1 MSTEASSRCLRQFFD
16 LTESAVIEWIAPG
29 SMEASSSNPNE
40 VTGDAFLA
48 PAPPGA
54 RFLKMI
60 QGMERKYATASSRP
74 MPKRARRASA
84 ISKRKKAE
92 GDDGTS
98 VAASAVA
105 TLDGAIAAGTA
116 TTQAAGHDE
125 EDKDAGADD
134 DEGDEDEDA
143 KSSNES
149 WYDMDDD
156 FIDDSEF
163 LDKVYKGEEDEEDED
178 EEENGGRLASSS
190 GGPAA
195 AGSGG
200 GEGAEGVRTAMAAGR
215 LKASGFFISRG
226 ELRSESQLEAER
238 ARQSARE
245 AELQRSSPRKRASAA
260 HKAGESATSDGD
272 AVPVPG
278 SPNRIKAAATAA
290 AAPPPPFTCGTCSA
304 LAGVGRQMG
313 AAAGV
318 PPPGPA
324 GGTSGAG
331 TSAGGGGGA
340 ASAAPV
346 RTDCT
351 VWHALCSFLR
361 LLGEVAPTG
370 SPPEPAEVR
379 KLDEGLLEQRV
390 KDAAGHRKPKV
401 GIRDVKLAIERSLPG
416 LQLAQADTWGR
427 LARSLASKVTTS
439 QAATLVAA
447 DLPCDAA
454 PPPAAPPPATRP
466 PVAPPPTVLPPAA
479 PPPSARPPPKST
491 PVGMPGM
498 TNLSSA
504 MPGMTNL
511 SSAMPSMTN
520 LSSAMPG
527 MTACSSSLV
536 CEERLWRPPE
546 TTLQW
551 RPPAPAPAAMHV
563 PAPLTKP
570 MAPLTKPMA
579 SSMAAA
585 MIAANAAAEEA
596 ERRRGLS
603 AAHAAGAGAAS
614 MCASGAPAAA
624 MAGSAFDAAPTEAS
638 GAPKVRGAKTAF
650 IFYQQTKR
658 KEARDANTTLNTKE
672 IDKVLQEWWKA
683 ETPEERQPFQA
694 MAAEDRRRYERE
706 IAAASALS
714 GGSAPGPA
722 TNTDTAPFLD

>member
-1 MSTEASSRCLRQFFD
+1 MSTDSASPSVLSRARCLRQFFD
-16 LTESAVIEWIAPG
+16 LTESAVIDWIAPG
-29 SMEASSSNPNE
+29 SMEASSSNPNG

-54 RFLKMI
+54 RFLKVI
-60 QGMERKYATASSRP
+60 LEMERKYATASSRP

-84 ISKRKKAE
+84 KSNRKKAK
-92 GDDGTS
+92 GDDKIS
-98 VAASAVA
+98 VAATAVA

-116 TTQAAGHDE
+116 TQAAGHDE

-134 DEGDEDEDA
+134 DEGGEDEDA
-143 KSSNES
+143 KSSNDS

-156 FIDDSEF
+156 FIDDSE
-163 LDKVYKGEEDEEDED
+163 LLENVYQGEEDED
-178 EEENGGRLASSS
+178 EDEDESGGRLASSS

-195 AGSGG
+195 ADSGG
-200 GEGAEGVRTAMAAGR
+200 GEGAESVRTATAAGR

-226 ELRSESQLEAER
+226 ELHSEAHLEAER

-245 AELQRSSPRKRASAA
+245 AELQRSSPRKRATAA
-260 HKAGESATSDGD
+260 LKAGKSATGDGD
-272 AVPVPG
+272 PVPG

-290 AAPPPPFTCGTCSA
+290 AAPPPPYTCGTGSA
-304 LAGVGRQMG
+304 LAGVGWQMG
-313 AAAGV
+313 ASAVA
-318 PPPGPA
+318 PSSGPA
-324 GGTSGAG
+324 GGTSGAVVGTSGAG

-361 LLGEVAPTG
+361 MLGEAAPTG

-379 KLDEGLLEQRV
+379 KLEEGLLEQRV

-401 GIRDVKLAIERSLPG
+401 GIRDVKLAIERALPG

-427 LARSLASKVTTS
+427 LARSLASKVMTS
-439 QAATLVAA
+439 VAVTLVAT
-447 DLPCDAA
+447 DLPRDAA
-454 PPPAAPPPATRP
+454 PPPAAPLPAAR
-466 PVAPPPTVLPPAA
+466 PPAA
-479 PPPSARPPPKST
+479 PPPAARPPPIPA
-491 PVGMPGM
+491 PVGMPAFG
-498 TNLSSA
+498 S
-504 MPGMTNL
+504 
-511 SSAMPSMTN
+511 

-546 TTLQW
+546 TTLPW

-570 MAPLTKPMA
+570 MAPLTKPTA

-585 MIAANAAAEEA
+585 MFAANAAAEES
-596 ERRRGLS
+596 ERRRGS
-603 AAHAAGAGAAS
+603 ATAHAAGAGAAN
-614 MCASGAPAAA
+614 MCASSAPAAP
-624 MAGSAFDAAPTEAS
+624 MAGSAFDAATNEAS

-658 KEARDANTTLNTKE
+658 KEARDANPTLNTKE
-672 IDKVLQEWWKA
+672 IDKVLQELWKA
-683 ETPEERQPFQA
+683 ESPEERQPFQA

>member
-60 QGMERKYATASSRP
+60 RGMERKYATASSRP

-290 AAPPPPFTCGTCSA
+290 AAPPPPSRVA
-304 LAGVGRQMG
+304 LAVHSRVWDGKWALRRASRHPVRLAARVARAQARVAEAVLPRQLPC
-313 AAAGV
+313 APTV
-318 PPPGPA
+318 RF
-324 GGTSGAG
+324 GTRC
-331 TSAGGGGGA
+331 A
-340 ASAAPV
+340 ASCVCWV
-346 RTDCT
+346 R
-351 VWHALCSFLR
+351 WHR
-361 LLGEVAPTG
+361 
-370 SPPEPAEVR
+370 
-379 KLDEGLLEQRV
+379 RV
-390 KDAAGHRKPKV
+390 
-401 GIRDVKLAIERSLPG
+401 
-416 LQLAQADTWGR
+416 
-427 LARSLASKVTTS
+427 
-439 QAATLVAA
+439 
-447 DLPCDAA
+447 
-454 PPPAAPPPATRP
+454 
-466 PVAPPPTVLPPAA
+466 
-479 PPPSARPPPKST
+479 ARPSPRRCA
-491 PVGMPGM
+491 
-498 TNLSSA
+498 SS
-504 MPGMTNL
+504 MR
-511 SSAMPSMTN
+511 
-520 LSSAMPG
+520 
-527 MTACSSSLV
+527 ACSSN
-536 CEERLWRPPE
+536 
-546 TTLQW
+546 
-551 RPPAPAPAAMHV
+551 
-563 PAPLTKP
+563 
-570 MAPLTKPMA
+570 A
-579 SSMAAA
+579 SRTPRA
-585 MIAANAAAEEA
+585 IASP
-596 ERRRGLS
+596 R
-603 AAHAAGAGAAS
+603 
-614 MCASGAPAAA
+614 
-624 MAGSAFDAAPTEAS
+624 
-638 GAPKVRGAKTAF
+638 
-650 IFYQQTKR
+650 
-658 KEARDANTTLNTKE
+658 
-672 IDKVLQEWWKA
+672 
-683 ETPEERQPFQA
+683 
-694 MAAEDRRRYERE
+694 
-706 IAAASALS
+706 
-714 GGSAPGPA
+714 
-722 TNTDTAPFLD
+722 